1 MTLSMILG
9 GLAAKA
15 FEGSSYREECSLTQ
29 VSNVLDYN
37 FVTTS

>member
-15 FEGSSYREECSLTQ
+15 FEGTPKFLPRRVLFLTQ
-29 VSNVLDYN
+29 VSNV
-37 FVTTS
+37 